1 MQLSAIFL
9 GAGSAFSAQ
18 LGNSSM
24 VVVKDQLPWLM
35 IDCGFDSIQRF
46 NAVFEDSLPPDV
58 FITHCHYDHIGG
70 LVELYFQGRKHQ
82 YRPRVYVPH
91 HIVTTL
97 VNLLGNTDLAEGG
110 ENVWDVLDLVPVIQH
125 FYHKGVQFSVHPA
138 RHHRHLSAFS
148 LHLNGC
154 FFYTGD
160 TRPIPEII
168 AHSASQNE
176 VIFHD
181 CCLQGN
187 PSHSGLQDLLREY
200 PESVLSRIQ
209 VYHYHSVTD
218 ADTFLAAGLQVVKE
232 GTEIPLPVNNH
243 PCVEL
248 QVQDPLKI
256 SG

>member
-9 GAGSAFSAQ
+9 GAGSAFSAE

-24 VVVKDQLPWLM
+24 VVVKEGSPWLM
-35 IDCGFDSIQRF
+35 IDCGFDSVQRF
-46 NAVFEDSLPPDV
+46 KSTFKDTLPPDV

-70 LVELYFQGRKHQ
+70 LVELYFQARKYR
-82 YRPRVYVPH
+82 YRPRIYVPH
-91 HIVTTL
+91 HIVATL
-97 VNLLGNTDLAEGG
+97 VSLLGNTDLAEGG
-110 ENVWDVLDLVPVIQH
+110 ENVWDVLDLVPVIQD
-125 FYHKGVQFSVHPA
+125 FYHQGVQFSVHPA

-148 LHLNGC
+148 LHLSGC

-181 CCLQGN
+181 CCVEGN
-187 PSHSGLQDLLREY
+187 PSHSGIEDLLREY
-200 PESVLSRIQ
+200 SPDVLARLQ
-209 VYHYHSVTD
+209 AYHYHTTSD
-218 ADTFLAAGLQVVKE
+218 FEAFYAAGLQVVKE
-232 GTEIPLPVNNH
+232 GQEIPLPVNTRVLGQQKA
-243 PCVEL
+243 PSP
-248 QVQDPLKI
+248 VQI